1 LKVYCGAVFVGFENK
16 TMKEEGRIIGG
27 GFKPTTNYRPPNYKF
42 GGGRPQKSEP
52 HQKED
57 FFPLTSLK
65 I

>member
-1 LKVYCGAVFVGFENK
+1 
-16 TMKEEGRIIGG
+16 MKEEGRIIGG
-27 GFKPTTNYRPPNYKF
+27 GFKPITNYRPPNYKF